1 MVEVCSVV
9 DREMSPIRASAP
21 VFKIPIAMPEINV
34 LQRKMLRTL
43 PQIDP

>member
-9 DREMSPIRASAP
+9 DREVSPIRASAP
-21 VFKIPIAMPEINV
+21 VLKIPIAMPEINV
-34 LQRKMLRTL
+34 LQRKMSRTL